1 MTQDLMETPQ
11 AGQQPAST
19 SRYTGAIIG
28 LQGDVLQGWAVD
40 TAVPEL
46 RPVVEVFV
54 DGASVAL
61 ARADQYEPLAPI
73 GDQFNGFA
81 VQLHKNWLDDAR
93 LITARIA
100 NQDMNLPGQVHL
112 PYPLTKQVSA
122 VTSQIWHTGGLRI
135 GGWAWDP
142 RSPRRHV
149 EVTVREGARV
159 ICTSTCNVHN
169 QALAY
174 RDTSDHG
181 LAIDLPLELADG
193 KVHVLEVVS
202 DLGQPLTGSPIR
214 VCCWPEGIEGLLRK
228 LDSTHDAATV
238 ALLTTIAK
246 EQALRLPTSVGWQ
259 YYPQWFEAFQRLDG
273 LDRPPIRGKVGL
285 LLISQGDPV
294 LEKTSLDSLGDGLAQ
309 LHLRVTTSSDDV
321 LQAIQLLLGA
331 GCDRILPMMA
341 GDRLAP
347 GAMPHLS
354 ALLDNGSAWAFADCD
369 RDDLEGER
377 SAPWFKPVWDLD
389 LFIGADIFMP
399 GAIFSS
405 SIIQQAATLMIAR
418 ENHPAANW
426 YELTAAIAFI
436 TEKNEACVA
445 HLPRVV
451 YHRGN
456 YAPES
461 PEKAQPSPQRLRAM
475 EWLCQ
480 MLAPGSIVSHSH
492 GYPALLRAQW
502 PLPTKLPRVSLIVP
516 TRDQYKLLHACIEG
530 LLENTDYPDLE
541 IIIVDNQSTDP
552 KTLEYFASLVK
563 RGVTVLSHPFP
574 FNYSTINNR
583 AVSIATGELIG
594 LINNDIEV
602 MDSNWLKEL
611 AGQLMRPGVGA
622 VGAKLLWPNQ
632 FVQHGGVVI
641 GINKLAAHAGNNLN
655 DNDAGYLSRNQL
667 VCRQSAVT
675 AACLLMRKSL
685 YETLNGLDEIAHP
698 VAFNDVDLCLK
709 IIKSGHHI
717 IWTPFAKL
725 IHAESASRGKDS
737 SREKQSRAY
746 REQMC
751 FIQKWTESA
760 NTDPYYHPALSHDHL
775 SGPYGGLAMPPH
787 SLEVRTWAPAG
798 QKGCPIQQISP
809 P

>member
-1 MTQDLMETPQ
+1 MTQDLLEKPQ
-11 AGQQPAST
+11 AGQHPAST
-19 SRYTGAIIG
+19 NRYTGAIIG

-54 DGASVAL
+54 DGTSVAL
-61 ARADQYEPLAPI
+61 TRADQYEPLAPT
-73 GDQFNGFA
+73 GDQFHGFT
-81 VQLHKNWLDDAR
+81 VQLRKKWLDEAR

-100 NQDMNLPGQVHL
+100 NQDIELPGQVHL
-112 PYPLTKQVSA
+112 PSPLSEEVSA

-149 EVTVREGARV
+149 EVTVREGDKV
-159 ICTSTCNVHN
+159 VCTALCNVHN

-181 LAIDLPLELADG
+181 LAIDLPWELADG
-193 KVHVLEVVS
+193 KVHVLDIVN
-202 DLGQPLTGSPIR
+202 DLGQPLAGSPIR
-214 VCCWPEGIEGLLRK
+214 VCCWPEGMEGLLRK
-228 LDSTHDAATV
+228 LDSAHDAATV
-238 ALLTTIAK
+238 ALMTTIAK

-259 YYPQWFEAFQRLDG
+259 HYPQWFEAFQRLDG
-273 LDRPPIRGKVGL
+273 LDRPPMRGKVGL
-285 LLISQGDPV
+285 LLISEGDPV
-294 LEKTSLDSLGDGLAQ
+294 LEKTSLDSLGDDLAH
-309 LHLRVTTSSDDV
+309 LHQRVTTSSDDV
-321 LQAIQLLLGA
+321 LPALLQLLGA
-331 GCDRILPMMA
+331 GCDRILPMLA
-341 GDRLAP
+341 GDRLAS
-347 GAMPHLS
+347 AALPHLC
-354 ALLDNGSAWAFADCD
+354 ALLDDGSAWAFADCD
-369 RDDLEGER
+369 RDDLDGER

-399 GAIFSS
+399 GSIFSS
-405 SIIQQAATLMIAR
+405 SIIQQATTFMIAR
-418 ENHPAANW
+418 EGHPAANW
-426 YELTAAIAFI
+426 DELTAAIALV
-436 TEKNEACVA
+436 TEKNEASVG

-451 YHRGN
+451 YHRAN

-480 MLAPGSIVSHSH
+480 MLAPGSIVSHVH
-492 GYPALLRAQW
+492 AYPALFQAQW
-502 PLPTKLPRVSLIVP
+502 PLPAKLPRVSIIVP

-530 LLENTDYPDLE
+530 LLKDTDYPDLE
-541 IIIVDNQSTDP
+541 IIVVDNQSTDP
-552 KTLEYFASLVK
+552 QTLEYLATLVK

-602 MDSNWLKEL
+602 IDSNWLKEL
-611 AGQLMRPGVGA
+611 VGQLMRPGVGA
-622 VGAKLLWPNQ
+622 VGAKLLWPNHV
-632 FVQHGGVVI
+632 VQHGGVVI
-641 GINKLAAHAGNNLN
+641 GINKLAAHAGNNL
-655 DNDAGYLSRNQL
+655 DENDAGYLSRNQL

-685 YETLNGLDEIAHP
+685 FQELHGLDEIAHP

-709 IIKSGHHI
+709 IIKSGLHI

-737 SREKQSRAY
+737 SKEKQSRAY
-746 REQMC
+746 REQMR
-751 FIQKWTESA
+751 FIQKWTQSA
-760 NTDPYYHPALSHDHL
+760 HTDPFYHPALSHDYL
-775 SGPYGGLAMPPH
+775 SGPYGGLATPPH
-787 SLEVRTWAPAG
+787 SLKARTWAPAG
-798 QKGCPIQQISP
+798 QKGCLLQ
-809 P
+809 